1 MLVENY
7 QQLYH
12 TFLEFYIY
20 HENILTNRF
29 IRKNFITQ
37 LLSHISIR
45 NRIKYMWTNIHSFIT
60 HFLSLKV
67 WQIY

>member
-20 HENILTNRF
+20 HDNILTNRF

-37 LLSHISIR
+37 LTLESYI
-45 NRIKYMWTNIHSFIT
+45 N
-60 HFLSLKV
+60 
-67 WQIY
+67 QE